1 MSSLHY
7 LRNFIDKKVLIE
19 YSYGNQKQ
27 YGILQDVEYNYDMY
41 SFELISSLKFCSD
54 YPNYRIKNICD
65 KEHFTNSNPS
75 TFVFDSDVIKK
86 IYWIQDSKYNSQII
100 QLQKLLEKK
109 LNSDTIGIIKDF
121 LEMKL
126 LDVWWNN
133 S

>member
-7 LRNFIDKKVLIE
+7 LRNFIDKKVLFE

-27 YGILQDVEYNYDMY
+27 YGIITDVEYNYGLYCFDV
-41 SFELISSLKFCSD
+41 ISSLKFCSD

-65 KEHFTNSNPS
+65 KEHFTNSNLG
-75 TFVFDSDVIKK
+75 TFIIKSDVVKK

-100 QLQKLLEKK
+100 VLEKLLGKK
-109 LNSDTIGIIKDF
+109 LNSDIIAIIKDF
-121 LEMKL
+121 IAIEL

-133 S
+133 L